1 VLLVVLAVAL
11 VLAAA
16 TTERGTRLAWQ
27 SAVRVLGGRLAGT
40 LEGGSLA
47 TGVRLR
53 DFAWTSPAGAGT
65 EVRIDRL
72 DGRWA
77 LTRAPWR
84 LSIAYL
90 RAGTVDVRIVPGPSK
105 PSTPPQDLRVPL
117 QLRIDDL
124 RVDHLAIHEGAST
137 TQLDHLALNGRS
149 DGRHHER
156 ARRRRHA
163 VRRADRARQAR
174 RREAVRADGHRDV
187 RRQALGR
194 TGQRERE
201 RVGFARSARRRRV
214 RERMKLNSRAH
225 VEEAPRRSA
234 VTAHASSLGRSR
246 ESAGACA
253 RRAGVTPTCCA
264 RLAPDHRRAGA
275 ATAKGFAV
283 TGPVSIVNAKP
294 GTLGEHL
301 PGRRR
306 A

>member
-1 VLLVVLAVAL
+1 
-11 VLAAA
+11 
-16 TTERGTRLAWQ
+16 
-27 SAVRVLGGRLAGT
+27 RVLGGRLAGT

-105 PSTPPQDLRVPL
+105 PATTPQDLRMPL

-149 DGRHHER
+149 DGRHHELALDGIDTPYGALTAR
-156 ARRRRHA
+156 AKLDGVKPFA
-163 VRRADRARQAR
+163 LTGTATYAGKLSDEPVNASANVSGSLEALVAD
-174 RREAVRADGHRDV
+174 V
-187 RRQALGR
+187 
-194 TGQRERE
+194 
-201 RVGFARSARRRRV
+201 SASG
-214 RERMKLNSRAH
+214 MKLNGRAH
-225 VEEAPRRSA
+225 VEAAAFGAVPLTRASLAFDHVNPQAFAPGAPAADLALRA
-234 VTAHASSLGRSR
+234 ELAPVTA
-246 ESAGACA
+246 
-253 RRAGVTPTCCA
+253 
-264 RLAPDHRRAGA
+264 APG
-275 ATAKGFAV
+275 
-283 TGPVSIVNAKP
+283 
-294 GTLGEHL
+294 
-301 PGRRR
+301 
-306 A
+306 